1 MIAFKQSWNKML
13 KHFVSRIDETFL
25 WGNSYET
32 YLFFPLQD
40 PYFRMTRDVAPR
52 LGCPKPSLIFSTFF
66 PALQGAKTKMSSSDP
81 TSSIFLTDSP
91 AEIEKKVHIF
101 SCFLCRRKK
110 FNSTALH
117 KRVSSMSTC
126 WWKTQPFAKIFET
139 LYVRDRSLF
148 IAWGGGRILGRI
160 TWFLGEQKGES
171 VVTENP
177 KGGIA
182 ETLEGLRIK
191 RGDHSNLLGKW
202 RHVEGIAKV
211 IKSY

>member
-91 AEIEKKVHIF
+91 AEIEKKVDIF

-126 WWKTQPFAKIFET
+126 WWKPQPFAKIFET

-148 IAWGGGRILGRI
+148 IAWRGGEDFRADHLIFGR
-160 TWFLGEQKGES
+160 T
-171 VVTENP
+171 
-177 KGGIA
+177 KGGISRNW
-182 ETLEGLRIK
+182 EPK
-191 RGDHSNLLGKW
+191 RGDRWNFGK
-202 RHVEGIAKV
+202 
-211 IKSY
+211 IKN